1 MAKLQNQLQNYSDA
15 QLILIDDLLDTLLDL
30 PEPERALWLEQ
41 QIDNYPAL
49 SATLAPMRVQL
60 ARFASEHAHTDRL
73 SAPKGEIH
81 EPRLSP
87 GTRLG
92 HWQILEFAASG
103 GSADVYRGE
112 RADAQFQREVAI
124 KILREQ
130 TTEWQLRFARERELL
145 ANLEHP
151 HIASLLDAGIT
162 PSGQSYI
169 VMPWLAGTN
178 FSSWCQTAKRP
189 QNRQSSAAKG
199 LSAREK
205 LSRFVGLVDAVAYA
219 HQRLVIHRDLKPNN
233 IRSDA
238 AGQLQLLDFG
248 ISALLEAPELNAENQ
263 PCKATLN
270 ALTPS
275 YASPEQLSGEAA
287 STLSDI
293 HGLGL
298 LLYELLIDQVAY
310 PEASRSLAHA
320 VQSICGPNLPRI
332 SIVRLRA
339 DWSKSQALDLR
350 AVLERCLQK
359 LPALRFPSALELAAD
374 LRAVLAN
381 RATQTRPRTTSQRFL
396 SALQQ
401 YPIRFALGASAL
413 IASGV
418 VVAVYVKQN
427 QQIVVERNEALA
439 QVKRLEALREHF
451 SLILRDGGSGA
462 NSARAALDESTR
474 NLSVSYQNSPVE
486 YAQLLLSLGEIYLVA
501 GDNQAVQS
509 VLQDLVDSPKLIDS
523 LTPTQS
529 SQAYETLIFAGLRIA
544 KPEQVAAWLQV
555 WKQSLPQDST
565 SAIHARWQI
574 AAAMLMRQTG
584 DAKSA
589 FAAQLA
595 AVQRLNSASDATPLS
610 VGIAWS
616 NLGSSALQLGDLA
629 GAEQYLQLS
638 LSVWKKSGIEEN
650 DNVRTAQTNLGH
662 VNALRGD
669 PLHALEQYLPVETAL
684 RARGANNAP
693 FAALLNGIARSA
705 MQLGDFEKALRYAL
719 DAGEILERL
728 SGPASLDVLGILL
741 TQLEAR
747 NYLKKD
753 TQTSMRRIEEIIQP
767 LPDAH
772 PLRLRA
778 QLSLLRIRYLQNR
791 NDPKL
796 AAEFEA
802 LTDRAA
808 ASAPSLKPA
817 AIRSYFDLAASATD
831 KAKAATQVAK
841 TLVLMRPVNANSLDQ
856 LEAELWQQCL
866 GQRAQPISA
875 EKRAKFDFIAAHH
888 PRRIALQACFM
899 KNDAL
904 NAQP

>member
-1 MAKLQNQLQNYSDA
+1 MTMRPNPLQSYSDA
-15 QLILIDDLLDTLLDL
+15 QLKVIDELLDNLLDL
-30 PEPERALWLEQ
+30 PEPERADWLEQ
-41 QIDNYPAL
+41 QISNHPAL
-49 SATLAPMRVQL
+49 GATLAPMRLQL
-60 ARFASEHAHTDRL
+60 ARFASEHAHTASL
-73 SAPKGEIH
+73 SAQKSADH
-81 EPRLSP
+81 APRLSP

-124 KILREQ
+124 KVLREQ
-130 TTEWQLRFARERELL
+130 SADWQVRFARERELL
-145 ANLEHP
+145 ANLEHA
-151 HIASLLDAGIT
+151 HIASLLDAGVT
-162 PSGQSYI
+162 QAGLSYI
-169 VMPWLAGTN
+169 VMPWLAGVN
-178 FSSWCQTAKRP
+178 FSSWCRP
-189 QNRQSSAAKG
+189 TQDAQS

-205 LSRFVGLVDAVAYA
+205 LNRFVRLVDAVAYA

-248 ISALLEAPELNAENQ
+248 ISALLEPPDLNVANQ
-263 PCKATLN
+263 PHPATLN

-275 YASPEQLSGEAA
+275 YASPEQLSGQAA

-298 LLYELLIDQVAY
+298 LLFELLLDQPAY

-320 VQSICGPNLPRI
+320 VQSICGPNLPGI
-332 SIVRLRA
+332 SIARLRT
-339 DWSKSQALDLR
+339 DWSKSQAQDLR
-350 AVLERCLQK
+350 AVLTRCLQK
-359 LPALRFPSALELAAD
+359 PPALRFPSALELAAD

-381 RATQTRPRTTSQRFL
+381 RATQTRPRSTSQRVFG
-396 SALQQ
+396 ALQH
-401 YPIRFALGASAL
+401 YPLRFALGAGAL
-413 IASGV
+413 IASGIF
-418 VVAVYVKQN
+418 ASVYVKQN
-427 QQIVVERNEALA
+427 QQIAIERNEALA

-474 NLSVSYQNSPVE
+474 NLSLSYQNSPTE
-486 YAQLLLSLGEIYLVA
+486 HAQLLLSLGEIYLVA

-509 VLQDLVDSPKLIDS
+509 VLQNLVNSPILIDS
-523 LTPTQS
+523 LTETQR
-529 SQAYETLIFAGLRIA
+529 SQAFETLIFAGLRIA
-544 KPEQVAAWLQV
+544 KPEQVNAWLQA

-565 SAIHARWQI
+565 RAAHARWQI
-574 AAAMLMRQTG
+574 AAAMLVRQTG
-584 DAKSA
+584 DASA
-589 FAAQLA
+589 AFNAQLA
-595 AVQRLNSASDATPLS
+595 AVQRLNSATDATPLS

-629 GAEQYLQLS
+629 EAEQYLQLA

-669 PLHALEQYLPVETAL
+669 PVGALAQYLPVETAL

-705 MQLGDFEKALRYAL
+705 MQLGDFEKALLYAR
-719 DAGEILERL
+719 DSGEILERL
-728 SGPASLDVLGILL
+728 SGPASLDVLGTLL
-741 TQLEAR
+741 TQLEAQD
-747 NYLKKD
+747 YLKKD
-753 TQTSMRRIEEIIQP
+753 TQALVRRIEEIIQP

-778 QLSLLRIRYLQNR
+778 QLSVLRLRHLQNP
-791 NDPKL
+791 NDQSL
-796 AAEFEA
+796 AGEFEA

-808 ASAPSLKPA
+808 ASAPSLKPT
-817 AIRSYFDLAASATD
+817 AIRSYFDLAASTGRTSTATLV
-831 KAKAATQVAK
+831 AKALLLIDPKSV
-841 TLVLMRPVNANSLDQ
+841 NSLDR
-856 LEAELWQQCL
+856 LEGELWLGCL
-866 GQRAQPISA
+866 GQLDQPISA
-875 EKRAKFDFIAAHH
+875 IQHAKFDVISADH
-888 PRRIALQACFM
+888 PRYLALQACLA
-899 KNDAL
+899 KSDPNKTQL
-904 NAQP
+904 